1 MANTKI
7 TRSSDGGNEEFFNR
21 LIHTLDTSMKN
32 HADHLVTEQAEISEK
47 FDDLQKTYAELIERL
62 TTIEAKDFGS
72 AVHKIDSSL
81 KKMISLE
88 HQTGDLADKMK
99 DANRII
105 EELKDKC
112 HRANLIINI
121 ALGVLLSVVVPL
133 LIGILP
139 YIIELIKKGQPQ

>member
-7 TRSSDGGNEEFFNR
+7 SRSNNGDDEEFFNR
-21 LIHTLDTSMKN
+21 LIQTLDASMKA
-32 HADHLVTEQAEISEK
+32 HSDQWMEEQTEISEK
-47 FDDLQKTYAELIERL
+47 FDDLQKTYAELVERL

-72 AVHKIDSSL
+72 AVYKIDNSL

-88 HQTGDLADKMK
+88 HHTQDLSEKMK
-99 DANRII
+99 HANRII

-133 LIGILP
+133 FIGMLP
-139 YIIELIKKGQPQ
+139 YVIELLKKGQPQ